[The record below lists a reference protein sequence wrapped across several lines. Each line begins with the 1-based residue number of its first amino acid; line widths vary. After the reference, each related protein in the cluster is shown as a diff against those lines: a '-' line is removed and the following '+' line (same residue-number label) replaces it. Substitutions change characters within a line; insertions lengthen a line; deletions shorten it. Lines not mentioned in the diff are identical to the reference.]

1 MSKTVGGTT
10 SLAAWDRSGSLP
22 LQIEDGSTYY
32 IYGPGGLPLEQIS
45 GSTTLWYHHDQD
57 GTTRAITNSS
67 GNVKATYQTDP
78 YGNVTACTGAT
89 VTVGGSNI
97 CTGTITVAN
106 PFIFQGQYRD
116 NKSGLYYLRAR
127 YYDPAT
133 GQFLT
138 VDSKVA
144 TTLSA
149 YEYVGGNPLNE
160 GDPSGLCGWA
170 PWDWLSCLDNNSIQ
184 SQIQLAHP
192 TGAQELQ
199 NLVNLAAILNMEDGG
214 GEAIEG
220 CELATDAGAP
230 ESINL
235 ADPEVG
241 AFSRATNSFGQAAP
255 EGEGYTYGAFNP
267 ATNPGVMAGARA
279 VRTIDLSTGDTV
291 AWQYETYDAAGNVR
305 IIRPQW
311 DTGPGPHFYYDAN
324 GNFTGMG

>member
-1 MSKTVGGTT
+1 MTT
-10 SLAAWDRSGSLP
+10 PIASGSEAECP
-22 LQIEDGSTYY
+22 E
-32 IYGPGGLPLEQIS
+32 
-45 GSTTLWYHHDQD
+45 
-57 GTTRAITNSS
+57 TR
-67 GNVKATYQTDP
+67 VKALDVLSWPRIGVRSPESPEPRWENRLKYD
-78 YGNVTACTGAT
+78 GKAVGT
-89 VTVGGSNI
+89 V
-97 CTGTITVAN
+97 
-106 PFIFQGQYRD
+106 
-116 NKSGLYYLRAR
+116 LAR